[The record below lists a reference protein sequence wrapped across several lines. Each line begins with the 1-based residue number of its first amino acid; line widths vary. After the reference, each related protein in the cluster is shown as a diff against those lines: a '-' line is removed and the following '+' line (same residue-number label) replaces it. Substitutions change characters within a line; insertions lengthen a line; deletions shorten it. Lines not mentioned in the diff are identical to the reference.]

1 MMLKQRLKNNI
12 KYPIIFITFILILST
27 LGCENDDSDFSIR
40 KGRTIAIGA
49 TQPIV
54 RDRITFTDTAGKLR
68 LVKPISAN
76 NKLVVVKLKIATS
89 TINSSLWLTKE
100 ENKLS
105 PRLTHELSTIYAW
118 TIDFFKIQKGDAF
131 KIYYEDRYINNEY
144 IGIGRILASEFT
156 HYTQKFY
163 SFYYKENSTF
173 GEQSSK
179 KFR

>member
-1 MMLKQRLKNNI
+1 MLKQRIKKYI

-76 NKLVVVKLKIATS
+76 NKLVVVKLKIINDSVTHVPVFVDTEAAELGDRGGSRGWNIDPYVNSVIVAT
-89 TINSSLWLTKE
+89 E
-100 ENKLS
+100 ESELDKYTPFLNGHIELNKGF
-105 PRLTHELSTIYAW
+105 EVEGWMIFD
-118 TIDFFKIQKGDAF
+118 I
-131 KIYYEDRYINNEY
+131 
-144 IGIGRILASEFT
+144 
-156 HYTQKFY
+156 
-163 SFYYKENSTF
+163 
-173 GEQSSK
+173 
-179 KFR
+179 

>member
-1 MMLKQRLKNNI
+1 MLKQHIKKYI

-76 NKLVVVKLKIATS
+76 NKLVVVKLKIINDSVTHVSVFVDTEAAELGDRGGSRGWNIDPYVNSVIVATEES
-89 TINSSLWLTKE
+89 ELDKYTPFLNGHIELNKGFEVEGWMIFDIPRSVKPLTIWWRESDD
-100 ENKLS
+100 
-105 PRLTHELSTIYAW
+105 IV
-118 TIDFFKIQKGDAF
+118 IDLPK
-131 KIYYEDRYINNEY
+131 
-144 IGIGRILASEFT
+144 
-156 HYTQKFY
+156 
-163 SFYYKENSTF
+163 
-173 GEQSSK
+173 
-179 KFR
+179 